1 MDIFQTLVGGLIGG
15 GLIGFIEF
23 LIRRRDERNDRSA
36 DILRRLDGIDRRIK
50 ELDEKGDER
59 EAVNSR
65 IRILRFMDELR
76 SGRLHSKD
84 SYDQCMTDITD
95 YEHYCNTHKDFKN
108 NQTELT
114 IEHIRHNYA
123 ERLEKNDFL

>member
-1 MDIFQTLVGGLIGG
+1 MDILQTLIGGLIGG

-23 LIRRRDERNDRSA
+23 LIRRKDERNDR
-36 DILRRLDGIDRRIK
+36 LKEVVERLECIDKRIK

-59 EAVNSR
+59 EAVNNR

-76 SGRLHSKD
+76 EGRMHSKD
-84 SYDQCMTDITD
+84 SYDQCITDITD
-95 YEHYCNTHKDFKN
+95 YEHYCSTHPDFKN
-108 NQTELT
+108 NQTVLT
-114 IEHIRHNYA
+114 IEHIKHNYA

>member
-1 MDIFQTLVGGLIGG
+1 MDILQTLIGGLIGG

-23 LIRRRDERNDRSA
+23 LIRRKDERNDR
-36 DILRRLDGIDRRIK
+36 LKEVVERLECIDKRIK

-59 EAVNSR
+59 EAVNNR

-76 SGRLHSKD
+76 EGRMHSKD
-84 SYDQCMTDITD
+84 SYDQCITDITD
-95 YEHYCNTHKDFKN
+95 YEHFCVTHPDFRN
-108 NQTELT
+108 NQTVLT
-114 IEHIRHNYA
+114 IEHIKHNYA

>member
-1 MDIFQTLVGGLIGG
+1 MDVLQTLVGGLIGG